1 VSLPPDRP
9 EADENDNAPLEAS
22 LTRGL
27 DRETLD
33 TAAFA
38 RIRAATQAEFAR
50 LYPRRRVNPFAA
62 RRVSLAA
69 AVLLAVVIG
78 ALTLRP
84 AAPGAVVG
92 SIARIDNGGVE
103 SRTRWF
109 FDRPV
114 DVGAALRVGETFEA
128 RGAALIRLEHGGTF
142 RVAPGTRF
150 QVTGS
155 SDLLL
160 QSGRTYFDF
169 PMGAHA
175 YVVRSA
181 VGTVE
186 HLGTQFEVALVTD
199 GMRVRVRE
207 GSVRVHG
214 AGGTELADAG
224 TEILVQQAT
233 STVVRQ
239 PMPTY
244 GPEWAWVDSIAPDF
258 DIEDR
263 PLADFLTWVAR
274 ETGRH
279 IDFGDTRAREVALR
293 TRLHGSVHGLEPM
306 QALDRVLSTTTLRF
320 EVREDTIRV
329 SSR

>member
-9 EADENDNAPLEAS
+9 EADEDDNAPLEAS

-92 SIARIDNGGVE
+92 SIARIDNGAVE
-103 SRTRWF
+103 SHGQWLFGRALG
-109 FDRPV
+109 
-114 DVGAALRVGETFEA
+114 VGGSLHPGDTFEA
-128 RGAALIRLEHGGTF
+128 SGAALIRLDRGGSF

-150 QVTGS
+150 EVSGPNE
-155 SDLLL
+155 LLL
-160 QSGRTYFDF
+160 QAGRTYFDF
-169 PMGAHA
+169 PLGVHA
-175 YVVRSA
+175 FVVRSA
-181 VGTVE
+181 IGTVE
-186 HLGTQFEVALVTD
+186 HLGTQFEVALVAE

-207 GSVRVHG
+207 G
-214 AGGTELADAG
+214 
-224 TEILVQQAT
+224 
-233 STVVRQ
+233 
-239 PMPTY
+239 
-244 GPEWAWVDSIAPDF
+244 
-258 DIEDR
+258 
-263 PLADFLTWVAR
+263 
-274 ETGRH
+274 
-279 IDFGDTRAREVALR
+279 
-293 TRLHGSVHGLEPM
+293 
-306 QALDRVLSTTTLRF
+306 
-320 EVREDTIRV
+320 
-329 SSR
+329 